1 MELSSEYIIDRILTI
16 CESGQ
21 DIVAE
26 IEGNTEESD
35 ELYSSAK
42 TRIFATLSKLE
53 DGFSE
58 LRKIFDGTC
67 SKSICDNEKDNPN
80 DACIIVDTSSESY
93 ELSNKSAE
101 PGISDVTSTSDETLV
116 SDKKWIFKNNGNTSS
131 LSNSSESN
139 KTISSEAAGKDNI
152 SNSEVSSGKPKK
164 FFVIE
169 DDIDFLIEEEEQ
181 AEYEKQFN
189 NCAIFPNDSS
199 IIEPKSNT
207 NVSKITSHEDEDLF
221 EDDDLDLAEI
231 EKIESLVSSGEAA
244 NNIENK
250 KYDIPLSEKGYDYQN
265 KNFHDQGSKIV
276 TDYSNDDVEF
286 IDDYPFGEEQD
297 ITIQEDEDGS
307 KSKDNSLNEEELLDP
322 NYIPPDKQYTDVLKE
337 YFGHSKFRPMQW
349 KIINAALNEG
359 RDQCVVMA
367 TGYGKSLCYQFP
379 PVYLSSTAV
388 CISPLISLMEDQVLK
403 LETNNIPAC
412 FLGSAQ
418 ENTAE
423 VYSAMMRGKY
433 RVVYITPEYAAVA
446 SSNLRELSER
456 VGISLIAIDEA
467 HCVSQWGHDF
477 RDSYRKLGQ
486 LKQLLPNVPILAVTA
501 TATPEVRKDICAS
514 LKLKNPVITLTS
526 FDRVNLYL
534 DVYNKTSDPASD
546 LRSLMIQKS
555 VRGAIRYEF
564 DGPTIIYCPTKKET
578 ARIGSVVKSLGV
590 RSAIYHAGMSMD
602 RRKQAHHRFMRDEL
616 QCIIATVAFGM
627 GIDKPDVRRIIHYG
641 APKDIESYYQEIGRA
656 GRDGLPSSCHTFF
669 TSGDF
674 NTNRFFLRDI
684 SNPKFRDH
692 KAAMILKMENYL
704 ATVGCR
710 RKSVLSHFD
719 KRAQSSIAGTEKCC
733 DNCKRRIENQKKSG
747 GTVCYDITEGCE
759 EKNFGDEAKQMFE
772 AIKIT
777 GERFGLGMPTSF
789 LSGSKS
795 KKMFDRFLRHAQFGM
810 GSNHTQKWW
819 KALGKALL
827 NAGYLKEKQMKKG
840 SFGSLVEISLK
851 GSQWIKKRTFSP
863 DLKLMLA
870 PTVDLMEKQP
880 RTSHATPVTNQQVD
894 QSAEILPSTPYTE
907 ITREQ
912 LDKLTLGPY
921 ITDDSVKKITS
932 TQNKKTG
939 ENDEH
944 SGPLYSL
951 LLSLRNNIAHDM
963 DIPPHLV
970 ANNKDLLEL
979 AKVRPKDKDMLLLV
993 DGMSVVKVKRLGEQV
1008 VAVIQSFCEEHQ
1020 ASFNNFPEE
1029 DSDLASSQISIDKRV
1044 KNETGV
1050 PTKSMSDTV
1059 KITYN
1064 LFHDRGMA
1072 LEEISKERG
1081 LQLSTLGSHL
1091 AEALHA
1097 GHPVNFQRLGIS
1109 KELINNVEEGIRKP
1123 PLNSDISRVYPIKD
1137 QVTMPIEWMQIK
1149 IVRAFLM
1156 IKYGMTSYGIS
1167 GSISKNNSSK
1177 GPSQTIANLKQFQ
1190 ATKGGRPHTQLT
1202 LKADSGGS
1210 KLGLISLSG
1219 GEELARRKAVTTSRH
1234 FLTPNLTN
1242 PSPSSP
1248 GGFADYDDDDKSTSY
1263 SKKGSTKRKVPSWGR
1278 GRGSKFN
1285 FKRRKT
1291 NKMF

>member
-101 PGISDVTSTSDETLV
+101 PEISDVTSTSDETLV
-116 SDKKWIFKNNGNTSS
+116 YNKKWIFKNNGNKSS

-164 FFVIE
+164 NFAIE

-189 NCAIFPNDSS
+189 NCAIFPNDDS

-265 KNFHDQGSKIV
+265 KNFHDQGSKI
-276 TDYSNDDVEF
+276 DAMGN
-286 IDDYPFGEEQD
+286 
-297 ITIQEDEDGS
+297 
-307 KSKDNSLNEEELLDP
+307 
-322 NYIPPDKQYTDVLKE
+322 
-337 YFGHSKFRPMQW
+337 
-349 KIINAALNEG
+349 INAALNEG

-367 TGYGKSLCYQFP
+367 TGYGKSLCYQFHRL
-379 PVYLSSTAV
+379 YLSSTAV

-921 ITDDSVKKITS
+921 IMDASVKKITS

-1091 AEALHA
+1091 ADALLA

-1190 ATKGGRPHTQLT
+1190 ATKVCRPHTQLT
-1202 LKADSGGS
+1202 LKTDGGGS

-1234 FLTPNLTN
+1234 FLTPNSTN
-1242 PSPSSP
+1242 LSPSSP

>member
-1 MELSSEYIIDRILTI
+1 MSREDLIDRILTI

-26 IEGNTEESD
+26 IEGNADSNKISHPINSRI
-35 ELYSSAK
+35 SS
-42 TRIFATLSKLE
+42 TLSKLE
-53 DGFSE
+53 NGFDE
-58 LRKIFDGTC
+58 LRNILNEVFFESNQNVKKDDLN
-67 SKSICDNEKDNPN
+67 DN
-80 DACIIVDTSSESY
+80 CIIVDTSSESFDHG
-93 ELSNKSAE
+93 NKSAE
-101 PGISDVTSTSDETLV
+101 HEISDVTTTSDDT
-116 SDKKWIFKNNGNTSS
+116 SIMNKKWTFKSKSNTSS
-131 LSNSSESN
+131 SVTSDISHTSSTDTVKGN
-139 KTISSEAAGKDNI
+139 KSPRVVILPIQSKKMFTIE
-152 SNSEVSSGKPKK
+152 E
-164 FFVIE
+164 
-169 DDIDFLIEEEEQ
+169 DIDFLIEEEERT
-181 AEYEKQFN
+181 EYEKKL
-189 NCAIFPNDSS
+189 NDFEMITGDVVYRSS
-199 IIEPKSNT
+199 T
-207 NVSKITSHEDEDLF
+207 NSTKNSSKIVNQEDDDLF
-221 EDDDLDLAEI
+221 EDDDLDIAEI
-231 EKIESLVSSGEAA
+231 EKIENLMSSGETA
-244 NNIENK
+244 NNSNDK
-250 KYDIPLSEKGYDYQN
+250 SFDIPFSEQSYDYQN
-265 KNFHDQGSKIV
+265 KN
-276 TDYSNDDVEF
+276 YSNQNSRILIEHHNDDDDVEF
-286 IDDYPFGEEQD
+286 IDDCPFGEDEKD
-297 ITIQEDEDGS
+297 GNEEDDS
-307 KSKDNSLNEEELLDP
+307 KSKDNSHDDEELLDP
-322 NYIPPDKQYTDVLKE
+322 NYIPPDKQYIDVLKE

-349 KIINAALNEG
+349 KIINTALNEK

-446 SSNLRELSER
+446 SSNLRDLNEK

-534 DVYNKTSDPASD
+534 DVYNKTSDPAAD

-578 ARIGSVVKSLGV
+578 ARIGGVVKQLGV

-704 ATVGCR
+704 VTVGCR

-733 DNCKRRIENQKKSG
+733 DNCKRRIEMQKKNG
-747 GTVCYDITEGCE
+747 GSVCYEVTENCE
-759 EKNFGDEAKQMFE
+759 EKNFAVEAKQLFD
-772 AIKIT
+772 AVKIT

-795 KKMFDRFLRHAQFGM
+795 KKMFARFLQHPQFGM

-819 KALGKALL
+819 KALGKSLL

-851 GSQWIKKRTFSP
+851 GTQWLGKRNFSP

-894 QSAEILPSTPYTE
+894 QSAQILPSTPYSE
-907 ITREQ
+907 ITRDQ
-912 LDKLTLGPY
+912 LEKFTLGPY
-921 ITDDSVKKITS
+921 IVESTISKPTFTQAKKS
-932 TQNKKTG
+932 G
-939 ENDEH
+939 SDDEH

-979 AKVRPKDKDMLLLV
+979 AKVRPRDKDMLLLV
-993 DGMSVVKVKRLGEQV
+993 DGMSVVKVKRMGEQV
-1008 VAVIQSFCEEHQ
+1008 LAVIQSFCEEHE
-1020 ASFNNFPEE
+1020 ASFDNFPEE
-1029 DSDLASSQISIDKRV
+1029 EGDLVSSQCSVDKRR

-1050 PTKSMSDTV
+1050 PTKSMTDTV

-1064 LFHDRGMA
+1064 LFHDRGMT
-1072 LEEISKERG
+1072 LDEITKERG

-1091 AEALHA
+1091 ADALSS
-1097 GHPVNFQRLGIS
+1097 GHPINFQRLGIT
-1109 KELINNVEEGIRKP
+1109 KELITNVEDGIRKP

-1137 QVTMPIEWMQIK
+1137 QVTMSIDWMQIK
-1149 IVRAFLM
+1149 IVRAYLM
-1156 IKYGMTSYGIS
+1156 IKYGMTSFGLT
-1167 GSISKNNSSK
+1167 NNSTNNTSTK
-1177 GPSQTIANLKQFQ
+1177 GSSTASNNLKRFQ
-1190 ATKGGRPHTQLT
+1190 APKVFRPPGQMT
-1202 LKADSGGS
+1202 LKVGSSGGL
-1210 KLGLISLSG
+1210 KQPGLLSLSG
-1219 GEELARRKAVTTSRH
+1219 GEEIARRKAVTTSRH
-1234 FLTPNLTN
+1234 FLTPHTVDTK
-1242 PSPSSP
+1242 SPSSG
-1248 GGFADYDDDDKSTSY
+1248 GGFDDYDDEDTSRY
-1263 SKKGSTKRKVPSWGR
+1263 SQGSTKRKVPSWGR
-1278 GRGSKFN
+1278 GRGKKFN